1 MVHVSVDRCE
11 NCSVLDYLPP
21 KCYPDDL
28 FTRAQMVYNAFAV
41 YDNTLGFS
49 VGNEN
54 NLQTENGADGTATA
68 PCVKAFLRDTRSYAA
83 SCSGSVR
90 QVPIGLD
97 IADIPPREQWMAYYD
112 CPVDDDENTRAE
124 WYDKLIVN
132 GVFLVAVIAAVG

>member
-1 MVHVSVDRCE
+1 M
-11 NCSVLDYLPP
+11 LDYLPP

-28 FTRAQMVYNAFAV
+28 FTRAQMVYNAFAK

-54 NLQTENGADGTATA
+54 NLQVENGADGTATA

-97 IADIPPREQWMAYYD
+97 IADIPPREQWITYYD
-112 CPVDDDENTRAE
+112 CAVDDDEYTRAE
-124 WYDKLIVN
+124 W
-132 GVFLVAVIAAVG
+132 